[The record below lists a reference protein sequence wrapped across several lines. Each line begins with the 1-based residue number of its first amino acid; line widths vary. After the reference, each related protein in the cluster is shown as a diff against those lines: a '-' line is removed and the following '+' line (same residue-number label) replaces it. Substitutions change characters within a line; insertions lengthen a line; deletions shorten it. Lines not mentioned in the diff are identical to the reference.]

1 MPNPNHPPL
10 APQPPRIGRPSRRN
24 ARVAGILAAILG
36 MIAVSSQAQDRAADR
51 LPLRALPTL
60 SFPSV
65 TAQGTGD
72 QTDVLRQFRGT
83 ALQDLKNS
91 GVFRLLNP
99 ARAAVPTGLPDAR
112 PSPAAGAELMLRF
125 VSHSLAKGKL
135 LIQGECVNVA
145 TGAIVLKKSFMGQT
159 EAVDRMAHRMVD
171 FLVGKVTGVPGA
183 ADSTLVFAKTTA
195 HGIMEIFGMDRD
207 GRNPRQ
213 LTAFGSLTLHPAVA
227 GDGRLAFVTY
237 KGGPPQIWGQVQP
250 KGPYQLLYP
259 KDGQAGF
266 ELSGLAWSPD
276 GRRLAFVQGNRQG
289 RSDIQLLDPRSGR
302 VVQLTPPGGT
312 SWCPSWDPEGTAL
325 AYLANQDGASQVFLM
340 ASDGSPIRRLTGD
353 PEPKVCVTW
362 NAKGDRIAYSS
373 RDGGQSGLFILA
385 PDGTG
390 RQKLLSSPEPVGSL
404 CWAPDGRALLL
415 AAKVGDP
422 GRPRIVGLDG
432 KIQDLAEGAGGC
444 QSPQWFQNPVPEPA
458 FAPHPTSPGGS

>member
-227 GDGRLAFVTY
+227 GDGRLAVQDGVFLEAVQAAVGKPAEKYVVVIEEINRGNPAQILGEMLTLIEDGKRRPEEALRLAYPRTIDERVYVPDNLHIIGTMNLADRSLALVDLALRRRFSFLSLTPQLNEAWRTWSAGRGCPADLLDLIANRLGALNAAIAADASLGEQFQVGHSFVTPNTAARDWMAWY
-237 KGGPPQIWGQVQP
+237 GEVVDTEIAPLLHEYWYDRAEEAKAQI
-250 KGPYQLLYP
+250 
-259 KDGQAGF
+259 A
-266 ELSGLAWSPD
+266 
-276 GRRLAFVQGNRQG
+276 RL
-289 RSDIQLLDPRSGR
+289 RSG
-302 VVQLTPPGGT
+302 
-312 SWCPSWDPEGTAL
+312 A
-325 AYLANQDGASQVFLM
+325 
-340 ASDGSPIRRLTGD
+340 
-353 PEPKVCVTW
+353 
-362 NAKGDRIAYSS
+362 
-373 RDGGQSGLFILA
+373 
-385 PDGTG
+385 
-390 RQKLLSSPEPVGSL
+390 
-404 CWAPDGRALLL
+404 
-415 AAKVGDP
+415 
-422 GRPRIVGLDG
+422 
-432 KIQDLAEGAGGC
+432 
-444 QSPQWFQNPVPEPA
+444 
-458 FAPHPTSPGGS
+458 